1 MVFLGG
7 PRQIGKT
14 TLAEYIAKEHFERWQ
29 YLNWDYADD
38 RQNIVRG
45 RFTGDAQLIIFDEIH
60 KYDNWKNLI
69 KGIYDTYRAHYRFL
83 ITGSA
88 RLDVYRKG
96 GDSLLGRYHYY
107 RLHPFS
113 LAEFQN
119 MMPVIHAGGE
129 LDFSMHRKDSYEA
142 YRRLLHFGGFPEPF
156 LGKSERTLRRWQN
169 GRVDRIVKEDIRDLH
184 SLRDISSIQVLVS
197 LLPAKVGSLLSL
209 NALRED
215 LKVAHK
221 TIAHWVEML
230 ESLYYLFRIHPFAG
244 GLAKSLRKE
253 PKLYLW
259 DWSEVR
265 EEPARLEN
273 LVASH
278 LQKFCHFL
286 KDSEGFRTELF
297 YLRDREG
304 REVDFLITLDETPWC
319 AVEVKSSFNKVSKNL
334 RYYGERLSI
343 PFLYQVVTTEG
354 LDIREGPV
362 RVLSVDKFLSAL
374 K

>member
-1 MVFLGG
+1 
-7 PRQIGKT
+7 
-14 TLAEYIAKEHFERWQ
+14 
-29 YLNWDYADD
+29 
-38 RQNIVRG
+38 
-45 RFTGDAQLIIFDEIH
+45 
-60 KYDNWKNLI
+60 
-69 KGIYDTYRAHYRFL
+69 
-83 ITGSA
+83 
-88 RLDVYRKG
+88 
-96 GDSLLGRYHYY
+96 
-107 RLHPFS
+107 
-113 LAEFQN
+113 
-119 MMPVIHAGGE
+119 
-129 LDFSMHRKDSYEA
+129 
-142 YRRLLHFGGFPEPF
+142 
-156 LGKSERTLRRWQN
+156 
-169 GRVDRIVKEDIRDLH
+169 
-184 SLRDISSIQVLVS
+184 
-197 LLPAKVGSLLSL
+197 
-209 NALRED
+209 
-215 LKVAHK
+215 
-221 TIAHWVEML
+221 ML
-230 ESLYYLFRIHPFAG
+230 ESLYYLFRIHPFVG
-244 GLAKSLRKE
+244 GMAKSLRKE

-319 AVEVKSSFNKVSKNL
+319 AIEVKSAFNKVSKNL